1 MYDKL
6 QALSDPTTQI
16 APAKALD
23 ILDRLYGALG
33 ALDQTSA
40 AILTFDAILITAA
53 VFSAQRAPTNPGS
66 PAPPAPPASQDLER
80 RLAQLVI
87 LVALVSAGLAL
98 WVDRVSYPFL
108 DNVVKTPGNLDF
120 KPELLALDGEIAL
133 RTQLYRAA
141 WYLSVTAVGVFLLR
155 ILWILRTLPQEI
167 CEWAKSKIEKF
178 VSG

>member
-1 MYDKL
+1 MYNKL
-6 QALSDPTTQI
+6 QGLSDPNVQI
-16 APAKALD
+16 VPGRALD

-53 VFSAQRAPTNPGS
+53 VFSAQRAPTETGTP
-66 PAPPAPPASQDLER
+66 DLER

-108 DNVVKTPGNLDF
+108 DNVVKTPNQLDF
-120 KPELLALDGEIAL
+120 TTEFKVLDGEIAL
-133 RTQLYRAA
+133 RTELYRGA
-141 WYLSVTAVGVFLLR
+141 WYLSVAAVAFFLLR
-155 ILWILRTLPQEI
+155 ILWILRTLPEEI
-167 CEWAKSKIEKF
+167 CKWVKK
-178 VSG
+178 

>member
-6 QALSDPTTQI
+6 QALSDPATQI

-66 PAPPAPPASQDLER
+66 PAPPASQDLER

>member
-66 PAPPAPPASQDLER
+66 PASQDLER

>member
-1 MYDKL
+1 MLDKIPDL
-6 QALSDPTTQI
+6 TDTTIKIDPGGAL
-16 APAKALD
+16 K

-53 VFSAQRAPTNPGS
+53 VFSAQRAPTDTGPPGL
-66 PAPPAPPASQDLER
+66 PGLER

-108 DNVVKTPGNLDF
+108 DNVVRTANTFDF
-120 KPELLALDGEIAL
+120 KTELRVLDGEIAR
-133 RTQLYRAA
+133 RTALYHDA
-141 WYLSVTAVGVFLLR
+141 WYLSVAAVAVFLLR
-155 ILWILRTLPQEI
+155 ILWILRTLPGEI
-167 CEWAKSKIEKF
+167 CQSIKSKKKP
-178 VSG
+178 G